1 MPLLRNDLSRQFFLD
16 VTADGAVFIRER
28 GQTREPGSLP
38 TFTTDTHEEALMLQV
53 RHCRRANDG
62 SGVYRLNERPAD
74 LDALGAVS
82 DMLRASYDT
91 MLTRKVG

>member
-1 MPLLRNDLSRQFFLD
+1 
-16 VTADGAVFIRER
+16 
-28 GQTREPGSLP
+28 
-38 TFTTDTHEEALMLQV
+38 MLQV

-91 MLTRKVG
+91 MLTQR